1 MTLPKIPDNAVA
13 ERMLHCIGTS
23 LSMSVSNVPD
33 SVSTGPEVLLVDPSL
48 FTPTYDRALSD
59 GLAANGVHVSWAIR
73 DTRAG
78 EDEDDLSDY
87 PEAMRFYPLS
97 EGGRGPR
104 GRLTKLL
111 KGVEHWHG
119 LRRLTKIARRF
130 DVVHFQWTP
139 LPLLDAAAMRRIRRT
154 TPVVLTVHDVLP
166 LNGADGVQVQGFR
179 KLFDAADRL
188 VVHTDR
194 ARRALTARGVPA
206 DRIEVIPHGPL
217 ALRCAPAVTETRP
230 SGRWR
235 IVLFGRLKPYK
246 GVDLLIEA
254 LGRLE
259 TGQRERLEIVVAG
272 EPSFPMEPLLARA
285 RELGLEE
292 PTLRF
297 VLKRLTDQEIAD
309 LLSNADCF
317 VFPYRTIDASGVL
330 YLVAGMG
337 RWLIASP
344 HGAFID
350 MLEDR
355 PALGL
360 LVDPEQ
366 VDALATALV
375 DSIGRRPGHD
385 GDVAIPSWDRIG
397 RQTLDLYRGLIER
410 RQASR

>member
-1 MTLPKIPDNAVA
+1 
-13 ERMLHCIGTS
+13 
-23 LSMSVSNVPD
+23 
-33 SVSTGPEVLLVDPSL
+33 
-48 FTPTYDRALSD
+48 
-59 GLAANGVHVSWAIR
+59 
-73 DTRAG
+73 
-78 EDEDDLSDY
+78 
-87 PEAMRFYPLS
+87 
-97 EGGRGPR
+97 
-104 GRLTKLL
+104 
-111 KGVEHWHG
+111 
-119 LRRLTKIARRF
+119 
-130 DVVHFQWTP
+130 
-139 LPLLDAAAMRRIRRT
+139 
-154 TPVVLTVHDVLP
+154 
-166 LNGADGVQVQGFR
+166 
-179 KLFDAADRL
+179 
-188 VVHTDR
+188 
-194 ARRALTARGVPA
+194 
-206 DRIEVIPHGPL
+206 
-217 ALRCAPAVTETRP
+217 
-230 SGRWR
+230 
-235 IVLFGRLKPYK
+235 
-246 GVDLLIEA
+246 
-254 LGRLE
+254 
-259 TGQRERLEIVVAG
+259 
-272 EPSFPMEPLLARA
+272 
-285 RELGLEE
+285 
-292 PTLRF
+292 